1 MFVGWDWAERTHDVT
16 VLDAAGSVVARW
28 ALAHSEE
35 GIDAS
40 IRRLLDL
47 RDGAEMPV
55 AIETTCSV
63 VVDRLRKKW
72 MTAARLVPRPVIHR
86 AQQPTEI
93 AIVSIGSGDG
103 AVHEAQLRLR
113 ANGIHADYMRIR
125 AFPFNDEVDQFL
137 QSHKINFVVEQ
148 NRDAQLRS
156 MLIMETSVLKT
167 RLRSILHYN
176 GMPIPASYVF
186 DGVMSVIEP
195 QRPIAQRVV

>member
-1 MFVGWDWAERTHDVT
+1 MA
-16 VLDAAGSVVARW
+16 
-28 ALAHSEE
+28 
-35 GIDAS
+35 
-40 IRRLLDL
+40 
-47 RDGAEMPV
+47 
-55 AIETTCSV
+55 
-63 VVDRLRKKW
+63 DRHQ
-72 MTAARLVPRPVIHR
+72 AVPKPIIHR
-86 AQQPTEI
+86 AQQPTDI

-125 AFPFNDEVDQFL
+125 AFPFNDEVEQFL

-156 MLIMETSVLKT
+156 MLIMETGVEKT

-186 DGVMSVIEP
+186 DGVMSVVVP